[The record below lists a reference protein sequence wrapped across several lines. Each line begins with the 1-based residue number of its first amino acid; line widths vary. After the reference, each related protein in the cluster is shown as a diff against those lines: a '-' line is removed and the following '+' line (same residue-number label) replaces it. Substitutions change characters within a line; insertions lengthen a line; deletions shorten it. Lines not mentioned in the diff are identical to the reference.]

1 MNEPKLQPKS
11 GQETICAGL
20 VGALQSTF
28 QESNLQMAS
37 PGLSNS
43 LSWSGWWRFV
53 AAREVLQRKSSKSKL
68 LTPHSTALNTAEF
81 ELKHGF
87 KMVQQI
93 SYLWRG
99 SHGIYKT
106 ILYPPTSNMPPNC
119 PGRFAFIRLTTF
131 SRIGLRPST
140 FSKVATSVPNKAI
153 LTKLLARNPTTN
165 TFSH

>member
-68 LTPHSTALNTAEF
+68 LTP
-81 ELKHGF
+81 
-87 KMVQQI
+87 
-93 SYLWRG
+93 
-99 SHGIYKT
+99 
-106 ILYPPTSNMPPNC
+106 PNC
-119 PGRFAFIRLTTF
+119 AKHRWIWAKARVQDGTANLIPLARVTWYLQNYPV
-131 SRIGLRPST
+131 S
-140 FSKVATSVPNKAI
+140 PNQQHA
-153 LTKLLARNPTTN
+153 TKLPWKVRLYQADHFLKDRPQAKHIFQSSNLSSKQSN
-165 TFSH
+165 SH